1 MRKLNT
7 FQTSLG
13 QRTNLNKIR
22 KSNTSLCQR
31 TYLNK
36 IRKSNTSLC
45 QTTYLNKMRKSNTP
59 LCQRTYLNKISKSYT
74 VDNWLNATKIFF
86 LLFEFLERTAK
97 SIILPKLVRKRSFAT
112 YIYYFWQKSI
122 RQRLS
127 ERANVKLFNRAEV
140 KYPNQSL
147 YWTRHFMICIV
158 FFL

>member
-1 MRKLNT
+1 MRKSNT
-7 FQTSLG
+7 FQTSLC

-36 IRKSNTSLC
+36 IRKSNTGHTS
-45 QTTYLNKMRKSNTP
+45 
-59 LCQRTYLNKISKSYT
+59 LCQRTYLNKIRKSYT
-74 VDNWLNATKIFF
+74 VDNWLNATKIFFF

-140 KYPNQSL
+140 KYPN
-147 YWTRHFMICIV
+147 
-158 FFL
+158 